1 MGKNL
6 VKCHESQSSFIFLMG
21 GHQVSVTSKHANIS
35 LPEPRNIE
43 RQKCIKVKITSSTAD
58 LLGSAYPPS

>member
-1 MGKNL
+1 
-6 VKCHESQSSFIFLMG
+6 MG
-21 GHQVSVTSKHANIS
+21 GHQISVTSKHANIS

-43 RQKCIKVKITSSTAD
+43 RQTCIKVKITRSATD